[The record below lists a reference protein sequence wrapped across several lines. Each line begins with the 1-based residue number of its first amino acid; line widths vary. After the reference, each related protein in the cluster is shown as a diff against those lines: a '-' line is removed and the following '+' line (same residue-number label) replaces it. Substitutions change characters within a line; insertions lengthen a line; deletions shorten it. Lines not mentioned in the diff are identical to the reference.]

1 MRQLLR
7 LFLEVS
13 VLRRGPQ
20 VLPAS
25 GLLTAL
31 TLATHAFSGALL
43 SATLLPAPTALAY
56 ALAETTLLGA
66 VVYGLLGAVR
76 LRARAPQT
84 LSALAGTG
92 TLVNLAA
99 LPVMVGVTPVGGGGD
114 TPGAL
119 TALAVLVL
127 FAWSFAITAHVLR
140 HALAVPIAAGAV
152 AALGYVALSYAVL
165 GALFP
170 VAGG

>member
-1 MRQLLR
+1 MR
-7 LFLEVS
+7 LFVAVS
-13 VLRRGPQ
+13 LLRRGPQ

-31 TLATHAFSGALL
+31 ALAAHALSSTLL

-56 ALAETTLLGA
+56 ALAETALLAGVVYALLGVA
-66 VVYGLLGAVR
+66 RV
-76 LRARAPQT
+76 RARAPQT
-84 LSALAGTG
+84 LSALGGAG
-92 TLVNLAA
+92 TLVNLVA
-99 LPVMVGVTPVGGGGD
+99 LPVMAGVKPDGEPGG
-114 TPGAL
+114 L
-119 TALAVLVL
+119 TALAVLAL

-140 HALAVPIAAGAV
+140 HALAVPIAAGAI

>member
-1 MRQLLR
+1 M
-7 LFLEVS
+7 
-13 VLRRGPQ
+13 LRRGPQ

-31 TLATHAFSGALL
+31 TLATHALSGALL
-43 SATLLPAPTALAY
+43 SATLLAGPAALAY
-56 ALAETTLLGA
+56 ALAETALLAG
-66 VVYGLLGAVR
+66 VVYALLGAVR

-99 LPVMVGVTPVGGGGD
+99 VPVMVGVAPDGGPGG
-114 TPGAL
+114 L
-119 TALAVLVL
+119 TALAVLAL
-127 FAWSFAITAHVLR
+127 FAWSVAITANVLR
-140 HALAVPIAAGAV
+140 HALAVPVAVGAV

-170 VAGG
+170 VAAG